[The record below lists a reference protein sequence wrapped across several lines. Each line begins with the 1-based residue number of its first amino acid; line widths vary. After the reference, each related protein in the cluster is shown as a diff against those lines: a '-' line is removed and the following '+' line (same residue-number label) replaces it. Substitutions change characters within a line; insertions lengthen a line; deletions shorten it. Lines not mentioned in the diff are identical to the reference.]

1 MTTGMDEPAGTSAE
15 LRIDT
20 EDLAQVEAGRRL
32 VIQYLN
38 EALGTERAL
47 VTTLRAHIAMT
58 PEGEYRGVLE
68 RHIGETQEQANA
80 VERRLG
86 ELGAGGGL
94 IAAGTGIA
102 QTLVGQGLALSKG
115 PVDLLRGKSGEEKLL
130 KNAKDECAT
139 EALEIATYQALET
152 LATAVGDSKTAQLAV
167 RHRAQEERM
176 LDDLRRL
183 LPSLTIAAVRS
194 LAAGHSTYDSSSTGA
209 AEILRRARE
218 KAAEV
223 GIR

>member
-1 MTTGMDEPAGTSAE
+1 MSTGSDGLTATSAE
-15 LRIDT
+15 PRIDT
-20 EDLAQVEAGRRL
+20 DDLAQVEAGRRL

-47 VTTLRAHIAMT
+47 VTTLRTHIGMT

-80 VERRLG
+80 VERRLD

-94 IAAGTGIA
+94 IATGTGIA
-102 QTLVGQGLALSKG
+102 QSLVGQGLALSKG

-139 EALEIATYQALET
+139 EALEIATYEALET
-152 LATAVGDSKTAQLAV
+152 LAAAVGDDKTAQLAT
-167 RHRAQEERM
+167 RHRVQEERM
-176 LDDLRRL
+176 LSDLRRL

-194 LAAGHSTYDSSSTGA
+194 LAAGHSTYDAATTGA
-209 AEILRRARE
+209 AEMLRRARD

-223 GIR
+223 GNR

>member
-1 MTTGMDEPAGTSAE
+1 MSIGSDDSPTTSGSPG
-15 LRIDT
+15 IDPQ
-20 EDLAQVEAGRRL
+20 DLAQVEAGRRL

-38 EALGTERAL
+38 EALATERAL
-47 VTTLRAHIAMT
+47 VTTLRAHIGMT
-58 PEGEYRGVLE
+58 PEGPYRQVLE

-94 IAAGTGIA
+94 IATGTGIA
-102 QTLVGQGLALSKG
+102 HTLVGQGLALSKG

-139 EALEIATYQALET
+139 EALEIATYQALEA
-152 LATAVGDSKTAQLAV
+152 LAEAVGDEKTASLALT
-167 RHRAQEERM
+167 HRLQEERM
-176 LDDLRRL
+176 LADLREL
-183 LPSLTIAAVRS
+183 IPSLTVAAVRS
-194 LAAGHSTYDSSSTGA
+194 LAAGHSTYDAATTGA
-209 AEILRRARE
+209 ADILRKARE

>member
-1 MTTGMDEPAGTSAE
+1 MTIGSDELATSDSPH
-15 LRIDT
+15 IDQD
-20 EDLAQVEAGRRL
+20 DLAQVEAGRRL

-38 EALGTERAL
+38 EALATERAL
-47 VTTLRAHIAMT
+47 VTTLRAHIGMT
-58 PEGEYRGVLE
+58 PEGAYRQVLE

-94 IAAGTGIA
+94 IATGTGIA

-130 KNAKDECAT
+130 KNAKDECST

-152 LATAVGDSKTAQLAV
+152 LAEAVGDEKTASLA
-167 RHRAQEERM
+167 RTHRLQEERM
-176 LDDLRRL
+176 LTDLRKL
-183 LPSLTIAAVRS
+183 LPSLTIDAVRA
-194 LAAGHSTYDSSSTGA
+194 LAAGHSTYDVATTGA
-209 AEILRRARE
+209 ADLLRKARE
-218 KAAEV
+218 MAAEA

>member
-1 MTTGMDEPAGTSAE
+1 MTTGTGGPAGTSAE
-15 LRIDT
+15 PRIDT
-20 EDLAQVEAGRRL
+20 DDLAQVEAGRRL

-38 EALGTERAL
+38 EALATERAL

-58 PEGEYRGVLE
+58 PEGEYRSVLE

-139 EALEIATYQALET
+139 EAFEIATYQALET
-152 LATAVGDSKTAQLAV
+152 LAAAVDDTKTAELAT
-167 RHRAQEERM
+167 RHRLQEERM
-176 LDDLRRL
+176 LEDLRRL
-183 LPSLTIAAVRS
+183 LPSLTVAAVRS

-209 AEILRRARE
+209 ADILRRARE

-223 GIR
+223 GLR

>member
-1 MTTGMDEPAGTSAE
+1 MTTGTDGPADTAAD
-15 LRIDT
+15 LKIDT
-20 EDLAQVEAGRRL
+20 GDLAQVEAGRRL

-38 EALGTERAL
+38 EALATERAL
-47 VTTLRAHIAMT
+47 VTTLRSHIGMT
-58 PEGEYRGVLE
+58 PEGEYRNVLE

-94 IAAGTGIA
+94 LAAGTGLA

-139 EALEIATYQALET
+139 EALEIATYQALGT
-152 LATAVGDSKTAQLAV
+152 LARAVGDDKTAQLAE

-176 LDDLRRL
+176 LEDLRRL

-194 LAAGHSTYDSSSTGA
+194 LAAGHSTFDAGTTGA
-209 AEILRRARE
+209 ADILRRARE

-223 GIR
+223 GLR

>member
-1 MTTGMDEPAGTSAE
+1 MTTGSDGLAATPAEP
-15 LRIDT
+15 RIDT

-38 EALGTERAL
+38 EALSTERAL
-47 VTTLRAHIAMT
+47 VTTLRTHIGMT
-58 PEGEYRGVLE
+58 PEGEYRGILE

-80 VERRLG
+80 VERRLD

-94 IAAGTGIA
+94 IATGTGIA
-102 QTLVGQGLALSKG
+102 QSLVGQGLALSKG

-130 KNAKDECAT
+130 KNAKDEFAT
-139 EALEIATYQALET
+139 EALEIATYLALES
-152 LATAVGDSKTAQLAV
+152 LAAAVGDDKTAQLAS

-176 LDDLRRL
+176 LADLRRL

-194 LAAGHSTYDSSSTGA
+194 LAAGHPTYDATTTGA
-209 AEILRRARE
+209 ADILRRARE

-223 GIR
+223 GNR

>member
-1 MTTGMDEPAGTSAE
+1 MTTGSDGLAATSAE
-15 LRIDT
+15 PRIDT
-20 EDLAQVEAGRRL
+20 DDLAQVEAGRRL

-47 VTTLRAHIAMT
+47 VTTLRTHIGMT

-94 IAAGTGIA
+94 LATGTGIA
-102 QTLVGQGLALSKG
+102 QSLVGQGLALSKG

-139 EALEIATYQALET
+139 ESLEIATYQALET
-152 LATAVGDSKTAQLAV
+152 LATAVGDDKTARLAT
-167 RHRAQEERM
+167 RHRIQEERM
-176 LDDLRRL
+176 LADLRRL

-194 LAAGHSTYDSSSTGA
+194 LAAGHPTYDATTTGA
-209 AEILRRARE
+209 ADILRRARE